1 MYFLRHFLYNAC
13 TFGCV
18 GVSYIYRVLMVI
30 LYNKGTHP
38 TLNWFETG
46 LTPQDHVGIH
56 GCNFVLAMNRETLFL
71 FQERLFFIDATLTDR
86 WGN

>member
-1 MYFLRHFLYNAC
+1 
-13 TFGCV
+13 
-18 GVSYIYRVLMVI
+18 MVV

-56 GCNFVLAMNRETLFL
+56 GCKFVFVMNRETLFL
-71 FQERLFFIDATLTDR
+71 FQERLFFIDATLNLLIDR
-86 WGN
+86 ETNDGQHDTNVTCLI